1 MAAAPQ
7 FLLVVVVVV
16 LVAAVGG
23 AEARMVPVEYLYP
36 PFNLSYFHFIDTNGV
51 FLVSPHSNFS
61 AAVYNAGSIASSDT
75 QSRFFFS
82 VVHSATRTP
91 VWTATSPS
99 TILES
104 VILSLSSRGLS
115 LFDPSSSSSS
125 SGADSPPP
133 AWSTPPLP
141 RPATALRLLD
151 TGELRLIDG
160 ENATLWS
167 SFERPTDTLVV
178 PGQELRVGGVPLTC
192 STSERD
198 LTPGAYRLVL
208 TRNDALLQWGPTN
221 VTYWALSS
229 DPAAVQDSTHD
240 VASMVANATGLYL
253 LAANKRD
260 TVYRLLFSPPS
271 SPFFSTTGN
280 NSGGVLIV
288 KVDPS
293 GRLRAMTLTAGG
305 SSSVWWSAPAND
317 CDLPLTCGS
326 LGICTNSGGA
336 GNGSTTCGCPDAFS
350 TYSSGG
356 CAPADGS
363 SVLPVNGTCNE
374 ENKYSSSSNYVGLGA
389 GIGYLPNKFTVP
401 DTSGDSLP
409 ACRDLCSA
417 NCSCLGFFYRNSSSK
432 SCFLLHNQIGSV
444 FRTTTT
450 DNQQMGFIKTTLPP
464 NSQPHRSNKNNNK
477 LSFITIVFGIVLPTV
492 AAVFVAFLLYA
503 MGAHW
508 LNKKKP
514 PPPNQLNK
522 KSGGGGSWFRLPAM
536 LSYSSSS
543 SSSSSSRRRRLGN
556 NQKVDQEEDKE
567 KEEEEVL
574 IPGLPTR
581 FTYSDL
587 DTATDGFQWQIG
599 CGGFGSVFR
608 GELPDRSTVA
618 VKRMNNSQQGQQR
631 RREFLTEIAVIGN
644 VHHVN
649 LVKLR
654 GFCAEGTAGR
664 HNNLLVYEFMNRG
677 SLDQSL
683 FRRNLA
689 TVMEWPA
696 RLRVCVGAARGLAYL
711 HAGCDRKILH
721 CDVKPENI
729 LLDDNGAVKIAD
741 FGLAKLMTPEQSGL
755 FTTMRGTRGYLA
767 PEWLM
772 NAPITDK
779 ADVYSF
785 GMVLLEIVRGR
796 KNSSYNNN
804 NSKEEDD
811 DDDEESA
818 SEGSSDST
826 TYNKKNRKKR
836 SSYFPALALDLHE
849 QGRYSELLD
858 PRLEG
863 RANVDEVARVIKV
876 ALCCLH
882 EDAALRPN
890 MTAVSAM
897 LDGTMDVADPRVDLL
912 RYLRM
917 YGRGL
922 VDVRPL
928 PVGWMDD
935 NRGSNTTAA
944 ASSSW
949 SPPSCISAQQLSGPR

>member
-1 MAAAPQ
+1 MAAAP
-7 FLLVVVVVV
+7 LLVVVVV
-16 LVAAVGG
+16 LVATVG

-51 FLVSPHSNFS
+51 FLLSPHSNFS

-99 TILES
+99 GGSTILES

-115 LFDPSSSSSS
+115 LFDPPSSSSSS
-125 SGADSPPP
+125 SG

-167 SFERPTDTLVV
+167 SYERPTDTLV
-178 PGQELRVGGVPLTC
+178 PGQELLRVGGGGVPLLTC
-192 STSERD
+192 STSEQD

-229 DPAAVQDSTHD
+229 DPAAVQDSTND

-260 TVYRLLFSPPS
+260 TVYRLLFSLS
-271 SPFFSTTGN
+271 SAG
-280 NSGGVLIV
+280 GGVLIV

-336 GNGSTTCGCPDAFS
+336 GNGSTCGCPDAFS

-363 SVLPVNGTCNE
+363 SVLPVDGTCKE
-374 ENKYSSSSNYVGLGA
+374 ENKYSSSYVGLGA
-389 GIGYLPNKFTVP
+389 GIGYLPNKFAVP

-444 FRTTTT
+444 FRSTT
-450 DNQQMGFIKTTLPP
+450 DNLQIGFIKTTLPP
-464 NSQPHRSNKNNNK
+464 NSPPHRSNKNNNK

-503 MGAHW
+503 MAAHW

-514 PPPNQLNK
+514 PCPPHQLNK

-536 LSYSSSS
+536 LSSS
-543 SSSSSSRRRRLGN
+543 SSSSSSRRRGN
-556 NQKVDQEEDKE
+556 QQVDQEDKE
-567 KEEEEVL
+567 KDEDEEVL

-618 VKRMNNSQQGQQR
+618 VKRMNNTQQGQR

-654 GFCAEGTAGR
+654 GFCAEGTGR
-664 HNNLLVYEFMNRG
+664 HLLVYEFMNRG
-677 SLDQSL
+677 SLDHSL
-683 FRRNLA
+683 FRA
-689 TVMEWPA
+689 T
-696 RLRVCVGAARGLAYL
+696 LR
-711 HAGCDRKILH
+711 
-721 CDVKPENI
+721 
-729 LLDDNGAVKIAD
+729 
-741 FGLAKLMTPEQSGL
+741 
-755 FTTMRGTRGYLA
+755 
-767 PEWLM
+767 
-772 NAPITDK
+772 
-779 ADVYSF
+779 
-785 GMVLLEIVRGR
+785 
-796 KNSSYNNN
+796 
-804 NSKEEDD
+804 
-811 DDDEESA
+811 
-818 SEGSSDST
+818 SSDST
-826 TYNKKNRKKR
+826 YNKKTKKMMSR

-849 QGRYSELLD
+849 QGRYHELVD

-863 RANVDEVARVIKV
+863 RANVDEVARVVKV

-935 NRGSNTTAA
+935 DTDGKRGSNTTAG